1 MRNGYAPVVSES
13 PANRNLRP
21 SLGSMTNTGRQNS
34 QPPAEEIPTQR
45 KNYTSK
51 NPNERP
57 SGGAAKSVYTT
68 GGRGY
73 SKSPDQKFRTR
84 TKSEANNLGAS
95 GNSYGEDFPHKGI
108 NGSFS
113 DKQTTYDNVSRMTKG
128 KTGQKRAK
136 TSARRQPLP
145 KVADIVAK
153 SEVKGKIAK
162 PLDIN
167 DAEKFFDDP
176 QEREAIKKAVQGIFK
191 INKSH
196 DLEIRK
202 FGITFQDWDYCT
214 KNPIVAARLNQED
227 QGENDD
233 KNSAKKKKSKEP
245 KKPKVTFDGDDK
257 VPWWDMFIIGHRNTL
272 YMIFNILMCV
282 ICIISS
288 YFYASLIGFRYTFED
303 SERQKLL
310 NTMIV
315 YESFF
320 FLHFVLQFFLEYK
333 NEGYP
338 PERDIAA
345 IAKNYIFNGTFTIDL
360 VCLLP
365 LSLSQMKRR
374 RELLFLIVKMLR
386 LVKGFKLFDVQ
397 VLMHYIKM
405 IQYERTQQIVDYDPV
420 TANDTIIDHN
430 NVEKL
435 LMTSY
440 TL

>member
-1 MRNGYAPVVSES
+1 M
-13 PANRNLRP
+13 
-21 SLGSMTNTGRQNS
+21 
-34 QPPAEEIPTQR
+34 
-45 KNYTSK
+45 
-51 NPNERP
+51 
-57 SGGAAKSVYTT
+57 
-68 GGRGY
+68 
-73 SKSPDQKFRTR
+73 
-84 TKSEANNLGAS
+84 
-95 GNSYGEDFPHKGI
+95 
-108 NGSFS
+108 
-113 DKQTTYDNVSRMTKG
+113 
-128 KTGQKRAK
+128 
-136 TSARRQPLP
+136 
-145 KVADIVAK
+145 
-153 SEVKGKIAK
+153 
-162 PLDIN
+162 DIN

-176 QEREAIKKAVQGIFK
+176 EEREAIKKAVQGIFK

-227 QGENDD
+227 QGEHDD
-233 KNSAKKKKSKEP
+233 KDSAKKKKSKEP

-320 FLHFVLQFFLEYK
+320 FLHFVLQFFLEFK

-345 IAKNYIFNGTFTIDL
+345 IAMNYIFKGTFTIDL

-365 LSLSQMKRR
+365 LSLS
-374 RELLFLIVKMLR
+374 
-386 LVKGFKLFDVQ
+386 
-397 VLMHYIKM
+397 
-405 IQYERTQQIVDYDPV
+405 
-420 TANDTIIDHN
+420 
-430 NVEKL
+430 
-435 LMTSY
+435 
-440 TL
+440 